1 LAPEAREGRLRR
13 QVRARALRRARGEG
27 APRWLPDGGRR
38 APRRGRA
45 GRDRGLPL
53 GARHE
58 RAAQRG
64 GRRGDRSHVGACRAL
79 RGGHARRDPGRPP
92 AARSADHARRVLRSR
107 RGADARV
114 SLAFLSPS
122 RCGEGTLTS
131 PLRRALEHADDGAG
145 RDLSL
150 QGVVEVR
157 GDVDSV
163 SPARGEELV
172 RLSPRRGFLF
182 TDDDPA
188 EVAERVRAGGALA
201 YDASGALAGIALR
214 SEQAMRRL
222 TDLDFEKLPAAGP
235 FARVTALVLRD
246 EAGWFR
252 VYVQQE
258 LGHYVA
264 EAVLDALAGLEAP
277 GA

>member
-1 LAPEAREGRLRR
+1 M
-13 QVRARALRRARGEG
+13 
-27 APRWLPDGGRR
+27 
-38 APRRGRA
+38 
-45 GRDRGLPL
+45 
-53 GARHE
+53 
-58 RAAQRG
+58 
-64 GRRGDRSHVGACRAL
+64 
-79 RGGHARRDPGRPP
+79 
-92 AARSADHARRVLRSR
+92 
-107 RGADARV
+107 

-131 PLRRALEHADDGAG
+131 PLRRALEHADDAAA

-182 TDDDPA
+182 TDEDPA
-188 EVAERVRAGGALA
+188 GVAERVRAGGALA

-246 EAGWFR
+246 NDGWFR

-277 GA
+277 RA